1 MINFSLFKATA
12 KSSLIIFIIFLAI
25 LLMYMSVMISMFNPD
40 DVDVINQL
48 TETMPQGIMDAF
60 GYGQAATSLITFM
73 SLYYYGFIALIFPMI
88 YSIILA
94 NRLVASHI
102 DRGSMAYLLATP
114 NARFKIITTQA
125 LFIATSVT
133 VLWILN
139 SAAGIAI
146 SEIMFAGEMDIPAF
160 LTLNL
165 VTIIMTLAIS
175 SICFFFSCIFNE
187 AKYSLAFGAGIPLLF
202 FIVNML
208 RNIGDNYDWLKYL
221 TIYSLFNPHA
231 IVTGEE
237 SVLTVSL
244 FFAGTALILY
254 SAGIYIFSRRN
265 LYL

>member
-1 MINFSLFKATA
+1 MISLSLFKATA
-12 KSSLIIFIIFLAI
+12 KSSMIIFLVFLAI

-40 DVDVINQL
+40 DIDVINQL
-48 TETMPQGIMDAF
+48 TEAMPQGMMDAF
-60 GYGQAATSLITFM
+60 GYGQAATSMITFM
-73 SLYYYGFIALIFPMI
+73 ALYYYGFIALMFPMI

-114 NARFKIITTQA
+114 NTRLKIITTQA
-125 LFIATSVT
+125 LFITTSVT
-133 VLWILN
+133 VLWVLN

-165 VTIIMTLAIS
+165 VAIIMTLAIS
-175 SICFFFSCIFNE
+175 SICFFFACIFNE
-187 AKYSLAFGAGIPLLF
+187 AKYSLAFGAGVPILF
-202 FIVNML
+202 FIINML
-208 RNIGDNYDWLKYL
+208 RNIGGNYDWLRYL

-244 FFAGTALILY
+244 LFAGIALALY
-254 SAGIYIFSRRN
+254 SAGIFIFSRRN